1 MNLQSLIWIPKL
13 AVHGLVSQTDGLNV
27 LQYGGS
33 QITFG
38 KCQGFVESFDMIAIQ
53 VLYLLSVKNLCYN
66 ESLSV

>member
-1 MNLQSLIWIPKL
+1 MNLQSLIWIPQL
-13 AVHGLVSQTDGLNV
+13 AVHGLASQADGINV
-27 LQYGGS
+27 LHYGGS